1 MKLHVKITPNA
12 RQSEVIG
19 WEDDPLRGRVL
30 RVRIAAPPVEG
41 KANEALRVF
50 LAKRLGLPKSQ
61 VSLEKGD
68 TSRIKTFSIPDDVKL
83 PP

>member
-12 RQSEVIG
+12 RESEVIG
-19 WEDDPLRGRVL
+19 WEDDSLRGRVL

-50 LAKRLGLPKSQ
+50 LAARLGLPKSR
-61 VSLEKGD
+61 VSLDKGD
-68 TSRIKTFSIPDDVKL
+68 TSRIKTFSIPDDTKL
-83 PP
+83 P